1 MSELVL
7 LEVVLLNNIP
17 MEDPI
22 IVAVLNHAQGT
33 LDLIEV
39 NHLDCEKKITEGLS
53 LFKVLIFNH
62 LEDLGYDIDDIDWM
76 VIFPGAIRFHSSSDW
91 WNNMC
96 LAQVQKK

>member
-39 NHLDCEKKITEGLS
+39 NHL
-53 LFKVLIFNH
+53 
-62 LEDLGYDIDDIDWM
+62 
-76 VIFPGAIRFHSSSDW
+76 
-91 WNNMC
+91 
-96 LAQVQKK
+96 